1 MKKTSKRGAGAGAA
15 RARRR
20 AVEPLRAQ
28 YNFTGGVRGKYV
40 KRVPRGIYLVL
51 LDPDLAHAFRSER
64 AVNRALRQY
73 LRDRSK

>member
-1 MKKTSKRGAGAGAA
+1 MRKTSRRASGQA

-28 YNFTGGVRGKYV
+28 YDFSGGVRGKYV
-40 KRVPRGIYLVL
+40 DRFPKGTYLVP
-51 LDPDLAHAFRSER
+51 LDPDLAKAFRSEG

>member
-1 MKKTSKRGAGAGAA
+1 MKKTSKRASERT

-20 AVEPLRAQ
+20 AVAPLRAH
-28 YNFTGGVRGKYV
+28 YDFSGGVRGKYA
-40 KRVPRGIYLVL
+40 KRIPPGTYLVL
-51 LDPDLAHAFRSER
+51 LDPDLAKAFRSES

>member
-1 MKKTSKRGAGAGAA
+1 MKKTSKRATEQA

-28 YNFTGGVRGKYV
+28 YDFSGGVRGKHA
-40 KRVPRGIYLVL
+40 KRVTPGTCLVL
-51 LDPDLAHAFRSER
+51 LDPDLAKAFRSEG
-64 AVNRALRQY
+64 AVNRALRRY

>member
-1 MKKTSKRGAGAGAA
+1 MKKTSKRTSEQA

-20 AVEPLRAQ
+20 AVEPLRAH
-28 YNFTGGVRGKYV
+28 YDFSGGVRGKYA
-40 KRVPRGIYLVL
+40 KRVPPGTYFVL
-51 LDPDLAHAFRSER
+51 LDPDLAKAFRSEG

>member
-1 MKKTSKRGAGAGAA
+1 MKKTSKRASDQT

-20 AVEPLRAQ
+20 AVAPLRAH
-28 YNFTGGVRGKYV
+28 YDFSGGVRGKYA
-40 KRVPRGIYLVL
+40 KRVPPGTYLVL
-51 LDPDLAHAFRSER
+51 LDPDLAKAFRSES